1 MRKTESP
8 INHQYMSNQPD
19 IDERMRAILIDW
31 LIDVHK
37 RFKLKPETLF
47 LTVYIIDQYLE
58 KC

>member
-1 MRKTESP
+1 M
-8 INHQYMSNQPD
+8 QGQPD

-47 LTVYIIDQYLE
+47 LTVYIID
-58 KC
+58 